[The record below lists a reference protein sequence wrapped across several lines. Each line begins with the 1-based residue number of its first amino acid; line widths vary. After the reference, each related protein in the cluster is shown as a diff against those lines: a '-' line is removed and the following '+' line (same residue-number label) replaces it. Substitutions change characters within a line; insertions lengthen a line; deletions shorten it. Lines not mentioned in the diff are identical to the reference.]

1 MIKQQRVNYM
11 KIVILDGYT
20 VNPGD
25 LTWGELEQLGELIV
39 YDRTQ
44 KNEVIERIGNA
55 EAIFSNKVILDE
67 NIFAECRQLKYIGIL
82 ATGYNNI
89 DLAAAKKYGIT
100 VTNIPDYS
108 TAAVAQFAIGLML
121 EICLNIGEH
130 STSVKDGEWC
140 RSLDFSYFKTPL
152 VELWGKTLGIV
163 GMGKIGQATAKIAEA
178 MGMEVIYSNGNRTK
192 DVSYT
197 NVELDYL
204 FKNADIISLH
214 CPLTEESKNLI
225 NKETIGKMKKNAI
238 IINTSRGPVI
248 NEHDLA
254 EALNNGRIQA
264 AGVDVVS
271 FEPIKE
277 DNPLL
282 KAKNCIITPH
292 IAWSAKESRQRL
304 MGIAI
309 NNLRQ
314 YMANTPINVIK

>member
-1 MIKQQRVNYM
+1 M